1 MKKKKKSCYLEPMP
15 KQNHNHLWF
24 KPNEILSL
32 VKRRQQSEFPNPTQ
46 FEDTCIAVG
55 KIPWTI
61 AVMEEVTDRF
71 LSRFQSF
78 FTIVKKLPKEIGSQ
92 NLNPTVENLE
102 CASLKYALL

>member
-46 FEDTCIAVG
+46 FEDTCLAVG
-55 KIPWTI
+55 SKKK
-61 AVMEEVTDRF
+61 
-71 LSRFQSF
+71 SSF
-78 FTIVKKLPKEIGSQ
+78 EQ
-92 NLNPTVENLE
+92 
-102 CASLKYALL
+102 